1 MASSKRRR
9 RVVVTAMGCL
19 NAFGY
24 GIERTWSA
32 LRQGHSAIAPIT
44 RFDVT
49 DFRTKVAAEIS
60 EEQMLLLPLEH
71 EVVHLSRNAQF
82 SVAAAA
88 ELIHAQHWDHEWP
101 RSAIGI
107 CLGSGLGGMYVSE
120 EALAALQRTGPRGV
134 SPLYHRQAKEEQ
146 SSGTAAGWMAFRVC
160 STSISPKD

>member
-49 DFRTKVAAEIS
+49 EFRTKVAAEIS

-88 ELIHAQHWDHEWP
+88 ELIPPREITIADAVHSPSHGAVDPHRSIAGAALAEHHGDHAQS
-101 RSAIGI
+101 R
-107 CLGSGLGGMYVSE
+107 
-120 EALAALQRTGPRGV
+120 
-134 SPLYHRQAKEEQ
+134 
-146 SSGTAAGWMAFRVC
+146 
-160 STSISPKD
+160 